1 MSTSRIVPGKLWTNA
16 DGLVV
21 RFNGEQGKH
30 AWRFAVT
37 REDGKIVEASAKINL
52 AALGANGV
60 TYTADLNND
69 GTLDG
74 FLENDFRIPAG
85 FVIESARLIVTE
97 AGVGGTSVALQNY
110 TQAGA
115 VGTANSL
122 VTATQGANANL
133 TLNAVITGTGAL
145 VGTRLA
151 ADTFPGL
158 VVVGTYTAGEVEVQL
173 RLRDAR

>member
-1 MSTSRIVPGKLWTNA
+1 MSANRVLAGKLWTNA

-30 AWRFAVT
+30 AWRFGVT
-37 REDGKIVEASAKINL
+37 REDGKIIEAAATINL
-52 AALGANGV
+52 AALGAAGV
-60 TYTADLNND
+60 SYTADLNND

-85 FVIESARLIVTE
+85 YVIESARLIVTQ
-97 AGVGGTSVALQNY
+97 AGAGGTSVALQNY

-122 VTATQGANANL
+122 VTATQGATANL
-133 TLNAVITGTGAL
+133 TLNAQIVGTGAL

-158 VVVGTYTAGEVEVQL
+158 VVVGTYTAGEVQVQL

>member
-1 MSTSRIVPGKLWTNA
+1 MSTNRVIPGRLWTNA

-37 REDGKIVEASAKINL
+37 REDGKIIEASAKVNL
-52 AALGANGV
+52 AALGANG
-60 TYTADLNND
+60 TTFTADLNND

-74 FLENDFRIPAG
+74 FIENDFRIPAG
-85 FVIESARLIVTE
+85 FVVESCRLIVTE
-97 AGVGGTSVALQNY
+97 AGVGGTSVAVQNY

-122 VTATQGANANL
+122 VTATQGATANL
-133 TLNAVITGTGAL
+133 TLNAVIQGTGAL
-145 VGTRLA
+145 VGTRVA
-151 ADTFPGL
+151 AATIPAL
-158 VVVGTYTAGEVEVQL
+158 VVVGTFTAGEVEIQL